1 MTDGQAS
8 LIWGFPIVPILSSYG
23 EKKIKYG
30 LNMVFHWKSIKN
42 NEKKNKKIDKSRH
55 VALYSQINIRISN

>member
-1 MTDGQAS
+1 MGIPHITHIK
-8 LIWGFPIVPILSSYG
+8 LIGG
-23 EKKIKYG
+23 KKKIKYG

>member
-1 MTDGQAS
+1 MGIPHITHIK
-8 LIWGFPIVPILSSYG
+8 LIWG
-23 EKKIKYG
+23 KNKIKYG

-42 NEKKNKKIDKSRH
+42 SEKKQKIDKSQH